1 MMSDVTRTAADMDYV
16 SETDWYTL
24 EVDDDGYYQITLQ
37 PTAPET
43 APMVDVEGTDVV
55 GVTFGVMF
63 FDTWSDLDD
72 FSFEVRNAMNQ
83 IRELEDTMRDD
94 AIERSGTWRDRA

>member
-1 MMSDVTRTAADMDYV
+1 MMGDVTRTASDMDYV

-24 EVDDDGYYQITLQ
+24 EVDGDGYYQITLQ

-43 APMVDVEGTDVV
+43 APMVDVEGTDVI

-63 FDTWSDLDD
+63 FDTWADLDG

-83 IRELEDTMRDD
+83 IQELEGIMRDD
-94 AIERSGTWRDRA
+94 ALVRREMWRDRA

>member
-1 MMSDVTRTAADMDYV
+1 MSDVTRTAADMDYV

-24 EVDDDGYYQITLQ
+24 EVDGDGYYQITLQ

-43 APMVDVEGTDVV
+43 APMVDVEGTDAV
-55 GVTFGVMF
+55 GVTFGAMF

-72 FSFEVRNAMNQ
+72 FSFDVRNAMNQ
-83 IRELEDTMRDD
+83 IQQLEDIMRDD
-94 AIERSGTWRDRA
+94 AVERRGTWRDRA

>member
-1 MMSDVTRTAADMDYV
+1 MSDVTRTAADMEYV
-16 SETDWYTL
+16 GETDWYTL

-63 FDTWSDLDD
+63 FDTWSDLDG

-83 IRELEDTMRDD
+83 IQELEGVMRDD
-94 AIERSGTWRDRA
+94 ALVRREMWRDGA

>member
-1 MMSDVTRTAADMDYV
+1 MNDVTRTAADMDYV
-16 SETDWYTL
+16 GETDWYTL
-24 EVDDDGYYQITLQ
+24 EVDGDGYYQITLQ

-63 FDTWSDLDD
+63 FDTWSDLDG

-83 IRELEDTMRDD
+83 IQELEGVMRDD
-94 AIERSGTWRDRA
+94 AVERREMWRDRV